1 MRCVNRCWLPG
12 KVHCEQGMC
21 AAAGAMED
29 GGPRRGDRAES
40 ARDASGSEPGGAVA
54 YRRRYSRFYAHKV
67 RAVEQWSTK
76 EHTVVWAPTSLAR
89 NFLWNGVASG
99 TKWKVGEPSVADRRI
114 GTG

>member
-1 MRCVNRCWLPG
+1 MSRVSGGVPGAEVLPLP
-12 KVHCEQGMC
+12 VSVRTE
-21 AAAGAMED
+21 
-29 GGPRRGDRAES
+29 
-40 ARDASGSEPGGAVA
+40 
-54 YRRRYSRFYAHKV
+54 YA
-67 RAVEQWSTK
+67 QWSNGAQK